1 MCCKDHTH
9 RSRCYAVKIP
19 SFIKKS
25 IFIILILLLAGT
37 GFAESGKGEADIS
50 VEEWKSWIGE
60 KVDVDYTAC
69 DQRGCVLVRSAE
81 LKEVTDKAIVVIVRG
96 SRFYIPKHMITRV
109 ALSKAQDEKLKS
121 D

>member
-1 MCCKDHTH
+1 MCRTDHIPQ
-9 RSRCYAVKIP
+9 SKCYAVKIS

-25 IFIILILLLAGT
+25 VPIILILLLAGT
-37 GFAESGKGEADIS
+37 AFAESGKGKANIS
-50 VEEWKSWIGE
+50 AEKWKSWIGK

-81 LKEVTDKAIVVIVRG
+81 LKEVTDKAIVVIMRG
-96 SRFYIPKHMITRV
+96 ARFYIPKHMIKRV
-109 ALSKAQDEKLKS
+109 ALSKGQGEKVKS

>member
-1 MCCKDHTH
+1 MCCTDYIP
-9 RSRCYAVKIP
+9 RSKCYSVKIT

-25 IFIILILLLAGT
+25 VPIILILLFAGT
-37 GFAESGKGEADIS
+37 GFAESSKGKADKS
-50 VEEWKSWIGE
+50 VEKWKSWVGK

-69 DQRGCVLVRSAE
+69 DERGCVLVRSAE
-81 LKEVTDKAIVVIVRG
+81 LKEVTEKAIVVIIRG

-109 ALSKAQDEKLKS
+109 ALSKAQDEKLRS